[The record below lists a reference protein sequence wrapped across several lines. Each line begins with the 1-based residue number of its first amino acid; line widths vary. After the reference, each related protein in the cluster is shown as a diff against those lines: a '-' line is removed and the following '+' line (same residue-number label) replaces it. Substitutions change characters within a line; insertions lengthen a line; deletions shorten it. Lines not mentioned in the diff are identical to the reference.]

1 MKNTV
6 KKTLINSLV
15 KLESKGINLLSVPS
29 IKPDK
34 RTLQAFEILKQIY
47 TRAEKTDLKIWIA
60 GSWAAM
66 GASGK
71 FIKNTNDID
80 ITVRTLEDEERLMEI
95 VVSLGFRV
103 VGHSRLLAIRCVGI
117 ENDIQIDFASITN
130 PKSHFYNIHLSDE
143 DFGLLD
149 GFTFRIVPKASLVE
163 IYKKLVL
170 DHTRNTKEDLVKLK
184 AFASK

>member
-1 MKNTV
+1 MV
-6 KKTLINSLV
+6 KKTLINSLIS
-15 KLESKGINLLSVPS
+15 LESKGINLLNVPS

-34 RTLQAFEILKQIY
+34 TTLQAFEILKQIY
-47 TRAEKTDLKIWIA
+47 TRAENTDLKIWIA

-80 ITVRTLEDEERLMEI
+80 ITVRTPEDEERLTEI

-103 VGHSRLLAIRCVGI
+103 TGHSRLLAIRCVGI
-117 ENDIQIDFASITN
+117 NNDIQVDFASITN
-130 PKSHFYNIHLSDE
+130 PKSHFYDIYLGDD
-143 DFGLLD
+143 DFGELE
-149 GFTFRIVPKASLVE
+149 GFMYRIVPKASLVG

-170 DHTRNTKEDLVKLK
+170 DKKRNTREDLIKLK
-184 AFASK
+184 AFASR